1 MNKLITGLFFL
12 IFTTGEAHAQYYY
25 KDIISSRQVAADLAA
40 YREAKVKKIIIKSF
54 EYTGEPS
61 ENFFCEKHISRDFR
75 KSSLYTRSD
84 ASSKSLLETFFDE
97 KGRVI
102 RTFDSSNIVV
112 SSSNYTYDADGRI
125 KSIESFTRSEDDDFI
140 NELTEEH
147 LWEYNEQGAPVKMA
161 KVKNRK
167 DTIVILF
174 SMDEQGNPSIEKDT
188 KTGAKYYYYYDA
200 QNRLT
205 DVVHANE
212 YKEKLVV
219 DYLFEYNAAGQIT
232 QMTTTEEGKNNFLI
246 WKYTY
251 DNGLRSRERI
261 FTNDRKL
268 LGSIEYEYK

>member
-219 DYLFEYNAAGQIT
+219 DYLFEYNAASQIT

>member
-1 MNKLITGLFFL
+1 MNKLITGLFLL
-12 IFTTGEAHAQYYY
+12 ILSTGKADAQYYY

-61 ENFFCEKHISRDFR
+61 EDFFCEKHISRDF
-75 KSSLYTRSD
+75 KKTSLYTRSD

-97 KGRVI
+97 KGRLI

-147 LWEYNEQGAPVKMA
+147 LWEYNEQGVPVKMA

-167 DTIVILF
+167 DTVMILF
-174 SMDEQGNPSIEKDT
+174 SMDEQSNPSIEKDT

>member
-174 SMDEQGNPSIEKDT
+174 SMDEQGNPSI
-188 KTGAKYYYYYDA
+188 
-200 QNRLT
+200 
-205 DVVHANE
+205 
-212 YKEKLVV
+212 
-219 DYLFEYNAAGQIT
+219 
-232 QMTTTEEGKNNFLI
+232 
-246 WKYTY
+246 
-251 DNGLRSRERI
+251 
-261 FTNDRKL
+261 
-268 LGSIEYEYK
+268 

>member
-1 MNKLITGLFFL
+1 MNKLITGLFLL
-12 IFTTGEAHAQYYY
+12 ILSTGKADAQYYY

-40 YREAKVKKIIIKSF
+40 YREAKVKKIIIESF

-61 ENFFCEKHISRDFR
+61 EDFFCEKHISRDF
-75 KSSLYTRSD
+75 KKTSLYTRSD

-97 KGRVI
+97 KGRLI

-147 LWEYNEQGAPVKMA
+147 LWEYNEQGVPVKMA

-167 DTIVILF
+167 DTVMILF

>member
-1 MNKLITGLFFL
+1 MNKLITGLFLL
-12 IFTTGEAHAQYYY
+12 ILSNGKADAQYYY

-61 ENFFCEKHISRDFR
+61 EDFFCEKHISRDF
-75 KSSLYTRSD
+75 KKTSLYTRSD

-97 KGRVI
+97 KGRLI

-147 LWEYNEQGAPVKMA
+147 LWEYNEQGVPVKMA

-167 DTIVILF
+167 DTVMILF
-174 SMDEQGNPSIEKDT
+174 SMDEQGKPSIEKDT

>member
-1 MNKLITGLFFL
+1 MNKLITALILLFL
-12 IFTTGEAHAQYYY
+12 TTGKAQAQYYY
-25 KDIISSRQVAADLAA
+25 KDIISNRQVAADLNA

-61 ENFFCEKHISRDFR
+61 EDFFCEKHISRDFR
-75 KSSLYTRSD
+75 KTSLYTRTD

-97 KGRVI
+97 KGRVT

-112 SSSNYTYDADGRI
+112 SSSSYTYEADGRI
-125 KSIESFTRSEDDDFI
+125 QSIVSVTRSEDDDFI

-147 LWEYNEQGAPVKMA
+147 LWEYNDKGVPLKMT

-167 DTIVILF
+167 DTVLILF
-174 SMDEQGNPSIEKDT
+174 STDEQGNPSIEKDT
-188 KTGAKYYYYYDA
+188 RTGAKYYYYYDA

-212 YKEKLVV
+212 YKEKLIV

-261 FTNDRKL
+261 FSNDRKL

>member
-246 WKYTY
+246 WKYAY

>member
-1 MNKLITGLFFL
+1 MNKLITGLFLL
-12 IFTTGEAHAQYYY
+12 ILSTGKADAQYYY

-61 ENFFCEKHISRDFR
+61 EDFFCEKHISRDF
-75 KSSLYTRSD
+75 KKTSLYTRSD

-147 LWEYNEQGAPVKMA
+147 LWEYNEQGVPVKMA

-167 DTIVILF
+167 DTVMILF